1 MPAVTSIEALRR
13 LYKAPTERVLRKQ
26 LARLDSHCRRFIGLA
41 RFVVI
46 SSVDDTGRLDA
57 SPRGGEAGFIRV
69 TGEHTLL
76 IPDRPGNNRLDSFS
90 NIVKTGR
97 VGLLL
102 MIPGVDEMLR
112 INGSAELRD
121 DDGLLESCIE
131 HERKP
136 VLVLSVGVEEAYL
149 HCAKAVMRSGLWS
162 PESRIARSTLPT
174 MGEMQRDQTGLAEAA
189 ETAEAALARHRSM
202 LY

>member
-1 MPAVTSIEALRR
+1 MAAVTSIEALRR

-26 LARLDSHCRRFIGLA
+26 LDRIDNHCRRFIELA

-46 SSVDDTGRLDA
+46 SSVDHAGRLDA
-57 SPRGGEAGFIRV
+57 SPRGGEAGFVRV
-69 TGEHTLL
+69 TGERTLL

-90 NIVKTGR
+90 NIVQTGR
-97 VGLLL
+97 IGLLL
-102 MIPGVDEMLR
+102 LIPGVDEMLR
-112 INGSAELRD
+112 INGSAELRND
-121 DDGLLESCIE
+121 DALLESCIE

-136 VLVLSVGVEEAYL
+136 VLVLSVSVEEAYL

-162 PESRIARSTLPT
+162 PESRIARATLPT

-189 ETAEAALARHRSM
+189 ETPEAALARHRTM